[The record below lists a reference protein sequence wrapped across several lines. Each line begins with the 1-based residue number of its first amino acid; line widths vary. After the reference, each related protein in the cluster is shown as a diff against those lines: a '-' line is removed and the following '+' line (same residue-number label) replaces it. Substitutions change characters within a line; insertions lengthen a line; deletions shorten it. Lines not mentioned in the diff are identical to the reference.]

1 MANKEHLARLKEG
14 VEAWSQWRAADPD
27 IRPDLSGADFSRA
40 YLSRAFLAD
49 ADLSGTDFSSAY
61 LGGANLADADLSVAF
76 LAHAHLA
83 HAHLDGAILTRA
95 YLIGANLTGAH
106 IGYTTFGNVD
116 SVPITGDGRD
126 RHKNA

>member
-40 YLSRAFLAD
+40 YLSRAF
-49 ADLSGTDFSSAY
+49 
-61 LGGANLADADLSVAF
+61 LADADLSVAF